1 MAAIAALTSCK
12 KDDTLKYNNL
22 TMGNVVDGTFISDQG
37 NIFTVVEYN
46 CRGELEK
53 MERAIVLCDVLK
65 KVAGTENE
73 YEVRVNDMAGVLVK
87 DHITKTEADADAEK
101 SVQDPIYVDHP
112 WISGGYINMFLQY
125 ETKSGS
131 TKKHLVNLVLDE
143 EELANGNY
151 VFTLRHNSE
160 GESMVHGSE
169 NPVLGG
175 SYVSFPITGLI
186 KEDRAEITIKWK
198 WYKNMGYG
206 WSSETQEN
214 SYKLSYTKGGY
225 EQAPAALASKA
236 TTNLN

>member
-1 MAAIAALTSCK
+1 MKVIGKSIICIMAAIAALTSCK

-143 EELANGNY
+143 EELTNGN
-151 VFTLRHNSE
+151 
-160 GESMVHGSE
+160 
-169 NPVLGG
+169 
-175 SYVSFPITGLI
+175 
-186 KEDRAEITIKWK
+186 
-198 WYKNMGYG
+198 
-206 WSSETQEN
+206 
-214 SYKLSYTKGGY
+214 
-225 EQAPAALASKA
+225 
-236 TTNLN
+236 